1 MSDDNEIEKPLGGGD
16 DDGELNSGVEMDAET
31 GDFVVHVDRSV
42 SKESPVEH
50 ALKLFVLAYLALLL
64 TALTALTFRIFERRR

>member
-1 MSDDNEIEKPLGGGD
+1 MSDDNEIEKPLGSGD
-16 DDGELNSGVEMDAET
+16 DHDDDDDVLSGDAEA
-31 GDFVVHVDRSV
+31 GDLVFHVDRSV

-64 TALTALTFRIFERRR
+64 TALTALTFRIFERRS